1 MVRKGKLHVEDEK
14 IGEVDHFCHRGSEN
28 TREVRCEKGVKFR
41 IMEAKTQFGQ
51 LRSFCPIQKLVRQQ
65 ENT

>member
-28 TREVRCEKGVKFR
+28 TREVRCEV
-41 IMEAKTQFGQ
+41 
-51 LRSFCPIQKLVRQQ
+51 
-65 ENT
+65 